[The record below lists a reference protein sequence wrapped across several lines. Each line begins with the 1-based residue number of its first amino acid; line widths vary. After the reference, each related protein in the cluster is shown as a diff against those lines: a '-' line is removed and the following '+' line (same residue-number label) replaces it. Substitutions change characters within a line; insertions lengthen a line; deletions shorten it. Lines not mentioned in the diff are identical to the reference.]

1 MIAIIL
7 LNMGGPDSLDAVRPF
22 LFNLFT
28 DRYIIE
34 LGPKWLQ
41 PAIAWWIAKKRAPK
55 SEKAYAKIGGKT
67 PLLSITNAQAKA
79 LEKQLRKKAIDVTC
93 CVGMRY
99 WHPRTPDV
107 LKDLKKQGVKK
118 VLALSLYPHYSR
130 VTSQTSIQDFKQA
143 AGLLGF
149 NYEIIA
155 RWPDAPGYIISLS
168 NLINEALKK
177 YKLDPEADDFEL
189 VYSAHSMPQKMVDEG
204 DPYPDEV
211 KKTIYELERLTGI
224 KGSLCFQSR
233 SGPVK
238 WLKPYTDEHLK
249 MLAQQGKKKILIV
262 PISFVSDH
270 IETLYEIDMEYKE
283 MLKPFGTQLFR
294 IESLNT
300 RPDFISFLAALVEQ
314 KLKEAKW
321 LK

>member
-1 MIAIIL
+1 MTAIIL
-7 LNMGGPDSLDAVRPF
+7 LNMGGPDSLEAVRPF

-41 PAIAWWIAKKRAPK
+41 PLIAWWIAKKRAPK
-55 SEKAYAKIGGKT
+55 SERAYAKIGGKT
-67 PLLSITNAQAKA
+67 PLLEITNAQVNA
-79 LEKQLRKKAIDVTC
+79 LEKQLHKKGIDVIC
-93 CVGMRY
+93 RVGMRY

-107 LKDLKKQGVKK
+107 LKELKKKGVRK

-130 VTSQTSIQDFKQA
+130 VTSETSIQDFKKA
-143 AGLLGF
+143 AGPLGF
-149 NYEIIA
+149 KYEIIA
-155 RWPDAPGYIISLS
+155 RWPDAPGYILALS
-168 NLINEALKK
+168 NLINEAIER
-177 YKLDPEADDFEL
+177 YKLDPDAEDFEL
-189 VYSAHSMPQKMVDEG
+189 VYSAHSMPQHMVDEG
-204 DPYPDEV
+204 DPYPKEV
-211 KKTIYELERLTGI
+211 EKTIHELERITGI

-249 MLAQQGKKKILIV
+249 ELASQGKKNILIV

-270 IETLYEIDMEYKE
+270 IETLYEIDIEYKE
-283 MLKPFGTQLFR
+283 MLRKQGVKLFR

-300 RPDFISFLAALVEQ
+300 RPEFISFLAALVE
-314 KLKEAKW
+314 KRFKEAKW

>member
-7 LNMGGPDSLDAVRPF
+7 LNMGGPDSLEAVRPF

-55 SEKAYAKIGGKT
+55 SEKAYAQIGGKT
-67 PLLSITNAQAKA
+67 PLLPITNAQANA
-79 LEKQLRKKAIDVTC
+79 LEKQLRKKGIDVIC
-93 CVGMRY
+93 RVGMRY

-107 LKDLKKQGVKK
+107 LNELKKKGIKK

-130 VTSQTSIQDFKQA
+130 VTSETSIIDFKQA
-143 AGLLGF
+143 AGPLGF

-155 RWPDAPGYIISLS
+155 RWPDAPGYILSLS
-168 NLINEALKK
+168 NLINEAIKK
-177 YKLDPEADDFEL
+177 YKLDPEAKDFEL
-189 VYSAHSMPQKMVDEG
+189 VYSAHSMPQHMVDEG
-204 DPYPDEV
+204 DPYPEEI
-211 KKTIYELERLTGI
+211 KKTIHELERLTDI

-249 MLAQQGKKKILIV
+249 KLASQGKKNILIV

-270 IETLYEIDMEYKE
+270 IETLYEIDIEYKE
-283 MLKPFGTQLFR
+283 MLRKLGANLFR

-300 RPDFISFLAALVEQ
+300 RPEFISFLAALVEQ
-314 KLKEAKW
+314 KFKEAKW